1 MGLTHSQWFALQ
13 AITVASSLNH
23 MDFLSSITQ
32 HQPPIKQQPKRKAEK
47 QQQLIGMCIT
57 VRAPKRYFIIVKM
70 FYLFLCID
78 STMVNSSHIFNNPQ
92 AKILEQ
98 DKELDIILIFVG
110 ILFRK
115 EKEPNIKEIKLVEIS
130 NMPML
135 LRDL

>member
-1 MGLTHSQWFALQ
+1 M
-13 AITVASSLNH
+13 
-23 MDFLSSITQ
+23 
-32 HQPPIKQQPKRKAEK
+32 
-47 QQQLIGMCIT
+47 
-57 VRAPKRYFIIVKM
+57 RAPKRYFIIVKM

-78 STMVNSSHIFNNPQ
+78 TTMVNSSHIFNNPQ

-110 ILFRK
+110 ILLKKAK
-115 EKEPNIKEIKLVEIS
+115 ESNIKEIKLVEIS